1 MKAQTSTEFV
11 ILTTF
16 MLLVFLVFLLLIQA
30 KMSQSMAEKND
41 ILAQNIM
48 DKVIGEIRLAESV
61 SDGYERTF
69 NLPVFLENG
78 IPYKISIN
86 IYPIQGGEIV
96 MTYENKEKI
105 YFFDSYMSS
114 ASNIDLGN
122 NLIRKTNGIIT
133 IQKI

>member
-30 KMSQSMAEKND
+30 KMSQSMVEKND
-41 ILAQNIM
+41 LLAQNII

-61 SDGYERTF
+61 TDDYSRTF

-78 IPYKISIN
+78 IPYTIELTG
-86 IYPIQGGEIV
+86 YAGGGEIL
-96 MTYENKEKI
+96 MKYETTEKV
-105 YFFDSYMSS
+105 YFFDAYVNETSTIDIGENVIEKRNGMIYMKKS
-114 ASNIDLGN
+114 
-122 NLIRKTNGIIT
+122 
-133 IQKI
+133 